1 MGGILKEEIGRS
13 GIKVVEEDGFWEY
26 IWHEE
31 KEQKIGRFLLEW
43 VPVSN
48 GQGIV
53 RNGLDMA

>member
-1 MGGILKEEIGRS
+1 MVS
-13 GIKVVEEDGFWEY
+13 GNISGMKR
-26 IWHEE
+26 
-31 KEQKIGRFLLEW
+31 KNKKIGRFLLEW